1 MLKKK
6 LGGMALAGLL
16 APAFA
21 GAQGLSYNYVQG
33 GVAFYPSADLSAGS
47 GLDQDFIG
55 LDADARLAITDD
67 VFVLGGFQYLTDDVD
82 YTAFHVGGG
91 YRFALDPSTDL
102 WGGLTIEYQ
111 EFDFSSGFGGSSVD
125 DTAIGL
131 RGGVRH
137 QLNPELELAGSLRVV
152 TGDGDYVGLRGT
164 ATYYMRPDL
173 GFFGSLDIFDG
184 DPGLIAGARF
194 TF

>member
-1 MLKKK
+1 MLKKT
-6 LGGMALAGLL
+6 LGCMVIAGLM

-33 GVAFYPSADLSAGS
+33 GLAFYPGADLSGAS

-82 YTAFHVGGG
+82 YTTFHVGGG
-91 YRFALDPSTDL
+91 YRFALDPSTDI

-111 EFDFSSGFGGSSVD
+111 EFDYGSGFASSSED
-125 DTAIGL
+125 DTAIGF

-137 QLNPELELAGSLRVV
+137 RLNRELELAGSLRFV

-184 DPGLIAGARF
+184 DPGLIGGARF